1 MPAAKQNQRRTA
13 SRPASRGRTSS
24 NGSGASSGSRPA
36 SGSASRGSSSR
47 SASRSK
53 TSSRSSG
60 ARSQARKSQPRKSQ
74 ARNGGG
80 QRTQA
85 PGGAQQ
91 TSANGSRSESA
102 KGTLVNV
109 GVSALSAAVGLAG
122 GLALGRAALQRNRK
136 VLGVSVPSKID
147 LSGVGQQLG
156 EAGRQFGKLASEV
169 RAVREKAEQ
178 IGKVLT

>member
-36 SGSASRGSSSR
+36 SRSASRGSSSR

-60 ARSQARKSQPRKSQ
+60 ARSQARKSQP
-74 ARNGGG
+74 RNGGG